1 MRTFVYVDGFN
12 LYFGA
17 LQRTRYR
24 WLNLKRLCELMLA
37 AHNRIERIKYFTAH
51 VTQRPQ
57 DPLQPARQQA
67 YLRALKTLP
76 NLDVVLG
83 HFLTHEVK
91 MPLAG
96 TPVGQTL
103 KYLTVLKTEEKG
115 SDVNLATHLVHDGHL
130 DRFDLAVIISNDS
143 DLLEAVKIVK
153 SLGKQV
159 GVLNPHPN
167 PSRVLMREA
176 TFMKPIRRG
185 PLGASQF
192 PDQLVDATGAFHKPT
207 RW

>member
-17 LQRTRYR
+17 LQRTPYR
-24 WLNLKRLCELMLA
+24 WLNLQRLCELMLA

-51 VTQRPQ
+51 VTQRPR

-76 NLDVVLG
+76 SLDVVLG

-96 TPVGQTL
+96 TPMGQPL
-103 KYLTVLKTEEKG
+103 KYVSVLKTEEKG
-115 SDVNLATHLVHDGHL
+115 
-130 DRFDLAVIISNDS
+130 
-143 DLLEAVKIVK
+143 
-153 SLGKQV
+153 
-159 GVLNPHPN
+159 
-167 PSRVLMREA
+167 
-176 TFMKPIRRG
+176 
-185 PLGASQF
+185 
-192 PDQLVDATGAFHKPT
+192 
-207 RW
+207 